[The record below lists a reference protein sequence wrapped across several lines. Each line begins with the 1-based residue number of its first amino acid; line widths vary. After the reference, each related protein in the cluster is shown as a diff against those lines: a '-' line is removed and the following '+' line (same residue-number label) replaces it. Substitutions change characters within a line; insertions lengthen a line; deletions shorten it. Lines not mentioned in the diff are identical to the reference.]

1 MRFTAQEEYG
11 LRCLLQLARN
21 TDPKSGRVMTI
32 VEIAEAE
39 SLSPAYAAK
48 LLRILR
54 QAKLVESTRGHQGGY
69 RVARPADRVSM
80 AEVLGALDGKLYT
93 DEFCDKYAGNDE
105 ACVHLENC
113 SLRSLWGGLER
124 LVYRILD
131 ECKLSDLLRNERGMA
146 GWLEEHLPAVASLA
160 GSAPGYPASPD
171 ADPQV
176 TSPQGSSASG
186 LPRKLPTTQVPS

>member
-11 LRCLLQLARN
+11 LRCLLQLARAAE
-21 TDPKSGRVMTI
+21 TSDDKPVMTI

-54 QAKLVESTRGHQGGY
+54 QAKLVGSLRGHQGGY
-69 RVARPADRVSM
+69 RLARPADQISM

-93 DEFCDKYAGNDE
+93 DEFCDKYAGNDD

-131 ECKLSDLLRNERGMA
+131 ECKLADLLRNERGMT
-146 GWLEEHLPAVASLA
+146 GWLEAHLPAVASVPGHGDAHVDRLPRRLKVVA
-160 GSAPGYPASPD
+160 APASAPNHERVNHE
-171 ADPQV
+171 Q
-176 TSPQGSSASG
+176 
-186 LPRKLPTTQVPS
+186 